1 MFKKMYKDLMSL
13 ALVVLA
19 LVLIT
24 FFALYNAQMPEQER
38 FSVAPKEK
46 QEAKEAALLEL
57 EKDFY
62 ANIYLEGKGN
72 DKSKNF
78 ITVLSDYAC
87 PWSNKFYNE
96 TIKPFLSQKQL
107 NDIFVQ
113 YDFLSLGEQSPTLIA
128 SEAAYCANDQGKF
141 WEMHDKMF
149 GLSSS
154 GQDIE
159 TAFSKENIYKIA
171 KEIDLTEDSFKECI
185 ENKKYRSLIIKR
197 ASHYLE
203 VFDKLGVPSTF
214 VNGKPITLF
223 IDGSEQMVGAI
234 DLKTFTDKINEMKYR

>member
-1 MFKKMYKDLMSL
+1 
-13 ALVVLA
+13 
-19 LVLIT
+19 
-24 FFALYNAQMPEQER
+24 
-38 FSVAPKEK
+38 
-46 QEAKEAALLEL
+46 
-57 EKDFY
+57 
-62 ANIYLEGKGN
+62 
-72 DKSKNF
+72 
-78 ITVLSDYAC
+78 
-87 PWSNKFYNE
+87 
-96 TIKPFLSQKQL
+96 
-107 NDIFVQ
+107 
-113 YDFLSLGEQSPTLIA
+113 
-128 SEAAYCANDQGKF
+128 
-141 WEMHDKMF
+141 MF

-234 DLKTFTDKINEMKYR
+234 DLKTFTDKINEMKSR